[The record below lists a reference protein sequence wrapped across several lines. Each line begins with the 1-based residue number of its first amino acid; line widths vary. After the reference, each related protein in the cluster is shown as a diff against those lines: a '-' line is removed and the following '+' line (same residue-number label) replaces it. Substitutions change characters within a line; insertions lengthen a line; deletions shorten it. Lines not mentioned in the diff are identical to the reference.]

1 MDAKLN
7 QSDLISLMAKE
18 SNISAAKA
26 EMFTKA
32 FFDIIIEGLEQD
44 GIVKIN
50 GLGTFKVTDVAS
62 RSSVDVNTGEKIEI
76 KGHKKLTFT
85 PADALKDEV
94 NQPFAMFEP
103 VEVDDTYQPDVQ
115 PEDSADAETNEE
127 ITEEPVVTDDA
138 PQELPVVEAEL
149 KQPVEEAAN
158 EEGAQP
164 LVTEETAAVE
174 EEPQQ
179 EQPTETVEENVDAP
193 EQNVAPQERPAEPVL
208 VRVPKKKQPEKKVV
222 EKPKKRGAWRYIA
235 VAVVVIAAAF
245 AGFTMMTGE
254 EKGAEN
260 SNSAAI
266 AENLL
271 ADNNPTTEVVALV
284 TEPKNDAPVA
294 AAIEETT
301 TTATV
306 VDETPEQL
314 PEPADDAVA
323 EQPIAEEEVA
333 EQPASDA
340 VVEQPSTDAAEQT
353 IAEDKYE
360 FVMVQELASTR
371 LGNITLADTLLY
383 VADGEL
389 ALHTVAADETLTK
402 IARKYFGDKKLWP
415 YIVKYNN
422 MAKPDALRE
431 GMEIRIPRLFPNE

>member
-44 GIVKIN
+44 GFVKIN

-85 PADALKDEV
+85 PADALKDDV

-127 ITEEPVVTDDA
+127 IIEEPVATDDA

-149 KQPVEEAAN
+149 EQPVEEAAN
-158 EEGAQP
+158 EKGAQP
-164 LVTEETAAVE
+164 QVAEETVTV

-179 EQPTETVEENVDAP
+179 EQPTKTVEEKVDAP
-193 EQNVAPQERPAEPVL
+193 ELNVAPQERPAEPVL
-208 VRVPKKKQPEKKVV
+208 VRVPKKKQPETKAV

-260 SNSAAI
+260 SNSAAT

-271 ADNNPTTEVVALV
+271 ADNNPTTEVVAQV

-294 AAIEETT
+294 AAIEKTT

-306 VDETPEQL
+306 VDETPGPL

-323 EQPIAEEEVA
+323 EQPIAE
-333 EQPASDA
+333 DN
-340 VVEQPSTDAAEQT
+340 
-353 IAEDKYE
+353 YE

-431 GMEIRIPRLFPNE
+431 GMEIRIPRLIPNE

>member
-127 ITEEPVVTDDA
+127 ITEEPVATDDA
-138 PQELPVVEAEL
+138 PQAMSVAEAEL
-149 KQPVEEAAN
+149 EQPVEEAAN

-174 EEPQQ
+174 EPQQ
-179 EQPTETVEENVDAP
+179 EQPTETVEEKVDAP

-208 VRVPKKKQPEKKVV
+208 VRVPKKKQPETKAVKK
-222 EKPKKRGAWRYIA
+222 PRKRAVWRYIA

-260 SNSAAI
+260 SNSAAT

-271 ADNNPTTEVVALV
+271 ADNNPTTEVVAQV
-284 TEPKNDAPVA
+284 TEPNNDAPVA

-323 EQPIAEEEVA
+323 EQPIAEEAVV

-431 GMEIRIPRLFPNE
+431 GMEIRIPRLIPNE